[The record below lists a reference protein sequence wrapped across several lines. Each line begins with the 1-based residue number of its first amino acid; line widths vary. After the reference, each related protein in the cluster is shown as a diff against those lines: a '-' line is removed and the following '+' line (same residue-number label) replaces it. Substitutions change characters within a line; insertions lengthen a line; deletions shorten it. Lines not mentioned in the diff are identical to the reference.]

1 MESYPRNYPRAD
13 ISPAQKAKIILS
25 ESPKESSEKE
35 KNKEKVYKYLIKDRS
50 PMYPNYS
57 LLGHGFKPFGLNYGA
72 YNYPFY

>member
-35 KNKEKVYKYLIKDRS
+35 KTKKKYI
-50 PMYPNYS
+50 NT
-57 LLGHGFKPFGLNYGA
+57 
-72 YNYPFY
+72 